1 LVTVDSAG
9 KPQTTDP
16 LLSTGTLSCS
26 LRPATGG
33 EFPQPAQMICT
44 EADCQLTQPPSAEDA
59 GADAPPDSS
68 VTSSP
73 EAGSPPPPP
82 SACPVPVPGPVVLPG
97 PVWGEYQVHFYV
109 PFPSWAFA
117 AAHASM
123 AMQELGAYAL
133 RETPSALFATAL
145 KESYMGCS
153 DKLPAYNP
161 YMPGYLYTRTAS
173 YTTGCF
179 QIDSTTGWTE
189 MCQMYPE
196 TFDCNAVQYSD
207 VIPSTNQDTTG
218 RDNFASSVWVKAY
231 YDVFSYAMLITNGM
245 PSPGAWLAGAS
256 DPQAMVKVE
265 ALLYNEGAWTGDAMT
280 VARNCQHDLIEN
292 CLGNKDYVF
301 SVGSYTAQLEA
312 AVAAG
317 NCYDDM
323 IALSDVDDYVSRIAP
338 LFTHENGAALTMAGR
353 QAFLTAS
360 GGAVTAPFQKVAGA
374 VLEAIKANMQAKVH
388 CPDAELNQYYR
399 LHCPAM

>member
-1 LVTVDSAG
+1 VDSAG
-9 KPQTTDP
+9 TPHTSDP

-26 LRPATGG
+26 LHPAVGG
-33 EFPQPAQMICT
+33 EIPMPAQMVCT
-44 EADCQLTQPPSAEDA
+44 ETDCTTAPPAVPDA
-59 GADAPPDSS
+59 GGDASPSSPDAGSAPPP
-68 VTSSP
+68 T
-73 EAGSPPPPP
+73 

-109 PFPSWAFA
+109 PFPSYAFA

-123 AMQELGAYAL
+123 AYSALGPYAL
-133 RETPSALFATAL
+133 RETPSAFFATAL

-153 DKLPAYNP
+153 DKLPPYNA
-161 YMPGYLYTRTAS
+161 YMPGYLYTRTLSYAS
-173 YTTGCF
+173 GCL
-179 QIDSTTGWTE
+179 QIDSTSAWVE

-196 TFDCNAVQYSD
+196 TIDCNTVTYAD

-231 YDVFSYAMLITNGM
+231 YDVWSYGMLITHGM
-245 PSPGAWLAGAS
+245 PSPGAWFSGAS
-256 DPQAMVKVE
+256 DPQAMTKVM
-265 ALLYNEGAWTGDAMT
+265 ALLYNEGAWTGDATT
-280 VARNCQHDLIEN
+280 VSQGCQHDLIEN

-323 IALSDVDDYVSRIAP
+323 VQVSDVDDYVSRIAP
-338 LFTHENGAALTMAGR
+338 LFIHENAAALVAAGR

-360 GGAVTAPFQKVAGA
+360 GGATSAPFQKVAGA
-374 VLEAIKANMQAKVH
+374 VIQAIDAMMQAKLH
-388 CPDAELNQYYR
+388 CPNAELGTYYM